1 MQSIIL
7 MEIRRALLSFILV
20 LFIGIVPGTG
30 NLYAQAKTSPYTSM
44 ATEILTLVNE
54 HRATIGKQPLVF
66 NELINAS
73 AEGHSHNMATKK
85 VPFSHQGFE
94 GRTSKLSKQIKPSN
108 SFAENVAYGANS
120 AKEAV
125 EMWLNSPGHK
135 KNIEGDYNLT
145 GIGIVNGKDGQLY
158 FTQIFLHKG

>member
-1 MQSIIL
+1 
-7 MEIRRALLSFILV
+7 MEIRRSILFLLVFV
-20 LFIGIVPGTG
+20 MGFGPNNT
-30 NLYAQAKTSPYTSM
+30 NLYAQAKPSPYTSM
-44 ATEILTLVNE
+44 AAEILTLVNE

-66 NELINAS
+66 NDLITAS
-73 AEGHSHNMATKK
+73 AEGHSRNMATKK

-94 GRTSKLSKQIKPSN
+94 GRTTKLAKQIKPSN

-120 AKEAV
+120 AQEAV

-145 GIGIVNGKDGQLY
+145 GIGIVKGKGGQLY